1 MGHSGAIL
9 PGMHL
14 PRPSIDSLYHR
25 SSYLHPVSTPG
36 GHVVTDDYPPNHIHH
51 HGIWAAWT
59 RTRFQG
65 RTPDFWN
72 MGSGS
77 ALVEAVTQ
85 PAVWQ
90 GAVHGGLRARHHYV
104 DLGLDAGVVALEED
118 FQVRLYHVGNVPY
131 HVFDLMLEQEA
142 ATDSALILPTHLY
155 GGVGFRGHREWDGAQ
170 NTQFLTSEGHDR
182 SDGHA
187 TRARWCHI
195 GGLVD
200 GVPVGIAILG
210 HPDNRE
216 APQPMRIHPTEPFF
230 NFAPS
235 QASEFAIEPG
245 VPHVMQYRFIVY
257 DGAPAPELLDRLW
270 NDYAQPPVALV

>member
-1 MGHSGAIL
+1 M
-9 PGMHL
+9 
-14 PRPSIDSLYHR
+14 
-25 SSYLHPVSTPG
+25 
-36 GHVVTDDYPPNHIHH
+36 
-51 HGIWAAWT
+51 
-59 RTRFQG
+59 
-65 RTPDFWN
+65 
-72 MGSGS
+72 
-77 ALVEAVTQ
+77 
-85 PAVWQ
+85 
-90 GAVHGGLRARHHYV
+90 
-104 DLGLDAGVVALEED
+104 
-118 FQVRLYHVGNVPY
+118 PY

-155 GGVGFRGHREWDGAQ
+155 GGVGFRGRREWDGAE

-245 VPHVMQYRFIVY
+245 APHVMQYRFIVY
-257 DGAPAPELLDRLW
+257 DGAPDPELLDRLW
-270 NDYAQPPVALV
+270 NDYAQPPVALVQAR